1 MTDSAKSIID
11 SFDELPDTEKREVA
25 QAILRR
31 TLRFDISP
39 LTDDDL
45 VMQAEELFLDLDK
58 RESAD
63 G

>member
-31 TLRFDISP
+31 TLRFDIPP